1 MFIARK
7 EIAIKGAENRTLT
20 ATQYFFTVTSILASP
35 IK

>member
-20 ATQYFFTVTSILASP
+20 ATQYFTVTSILASP